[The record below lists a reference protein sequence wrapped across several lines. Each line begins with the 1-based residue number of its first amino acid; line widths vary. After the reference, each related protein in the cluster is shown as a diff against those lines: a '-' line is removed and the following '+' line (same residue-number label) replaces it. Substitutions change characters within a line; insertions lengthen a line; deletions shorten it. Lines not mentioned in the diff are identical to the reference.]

1 MSKQKYHRISLD
13 KCEYIGGDGVEYE
26 YYLDKY
32 SGLTYKVPIYIHRY
46 NTKAELM
53 DVDDGQ
59 LDAFFEEGG
68 AIVFDKE
75 VF

>member
-13 KCEYIGGDGVEYE
+13 KCEYVGGDGVEYE

-46 NTKAELM
+46 RHAHIHI
-53 DVDDGQ
+53 Q
-59 LDAFFEEGG
+59 L
-68 AIVFDKE
+68 
-75 VF
+75 

>member
-13 KCEYIGGDGVEYE
+13 KCEYVGGDGVEYE

-46 NTKAELM
+46 NNKAELM
-53 DVDDGQ
+53 VVDDGQ
-59 LDAFFEEGG
+59 LD
-68 AIVFDKE
+68 FDKE
-75 VF
+75 VM